1 MKIQTKIITVAGTV
15 IMIGVIILALNQFQ
29 SVFSYKLQYLRQTA
43 KEIAEALE
51 KETPIR
57 LTEQFYTNETSI
69 QLKVVKPG
77 EQVLSINLEYT
88 QLIVPYDAPDMYI
101 KGKPGRKFEEFKQV
115 HVYVKERF
123 LYVDPKPVVQI
134 EDEENHGR
142 KIYKMVITLVRI
154 YGDLKPGSTLQ
165 FNDTIVTVYERLYD
179 YPGIAEVYIGGQ
191 KAAELN
197 VTSQA
202 MLEVYVVV
210 ERWISQ

>member
-15 IMIGVIILALNQFQ
+15 IMTGVIILALNPFQ

-57 LTEQFYTNETSI
+57 LTDQFYTNETSI
-69 QLKVVKPG
+69 QLKVIKPG

-88 QLIVPYDAPDMYI
+88 QLIVPYDAPNMYI
-101 KGKPGRKFEEFKQV
+101 KGKPGRKFEEFTQV
-115 HVYVKERF
+115 HVYVKDGF
-123 LYVDPKPVVQI
+123 LHVDPKPVVQI
-134 EDEENHGR
+134 EEESGGR
-142 KIYKMVITLVRI
+142 TIYKITITLVRI
-154 YGDLKPGSTLQ
+154 YGDLKPGATLQ
-165 FNDTIVTVYERLYD
+165 YNDTITTVYERFYD
-179 YPGIAEVYIGGQ
+179 YPGVAEVYIVGQ
-191 KAAELN
+191 KAAELTVEN
-197 VTSQA
+197 RA